1 MALSRHALPF
11 HQRPCDE
18 PVPVAGKDVRHQQ
31 CIEINRN
38 KVGVTFYSSLHDFPT
53 RNREINSPL
62 KGGRRR
68 ERYSDVLCPHPLQL
82 APVSRPVFPPVCS
95 PTWLNAFSTTE
106 IFALT
111 GVSSHLPNGLR
122 LSGIPSAGVIWIPAH
137 TMLSVFFPPSARPS
151 PCRGKKK
158 WTLSELMSS
167 LQEAGEPTV
176 CPCGWLQREGARW
189 TLQRAQR
196 RMRSGNPRGAWW
208 SAQACQFSCENE
220 HWAHMMRNLTDSH
233 CACDCCMCGSLP
245 NRGFSPNAS
254 VRTLHITRVVLHRSR
269 GLFLRS

>member
-38 KVGVTFYSSLHDFPT
+38 KGGVTFYSNLHDFPT

-151 PCRGKKK
+151 HPAAGKRNGRCQNSCRACRKLASL
-158 WTLSELMSS
+158 LSAPVDGCKEREL
-167 LQEAGEPTV
+167 G
-176 CPCGWLQREGARW
+176 GRYRE
-189 TLQRAQR
+189 
-196 RMRSGNPRGAWW
+196 RSEECALGIRGALGG
-208 SAQACQFSCENE
+208 
-220 HWAHMMRNLTDSH
+220 R
-233 CACDCCMCGSLP
+233 P
-245 NRGFSPNAS
+245 K
-254 VRTLHITRVVLHRSR
+254 RVN
-269 GLFLRS
+269 FLAKMSTGHT